1 MAAIGRRLN
10 NMLDEILRLRLA
22 NQHLA
27 CQRSTDPRAMVAH
40 LGAVQSQD
48 YPAALWALG
57 LRVAQ
62 ATRTSLECA
71 FNSGAI
77 LRTHVLRPTWHLV
90 TPEDIRWMLAL
101 TAPRIKR
108 AMASRD
114 RALGLTDDLVAQTN
128 AAIAR
133 ALEGGQ
139 QLTRPE
145 IGGALQAAGIAV
157 ADGSVLSHLVSHAE
171 LDGVVCSGALRG
183 KLHTHAL
190 LEERVPR
197 ARVLA
202 RDEAVAELAC
212 RYFASHG
219 PATLNDFAWWSGLTV
234 VDGRRGL
241 EAHGSR
247 FVNEKAAGLTYWFAS
262 SAAST
267 TTLGPAAL
275 LLPNFDE
282 FTVAYR
288 ARELFYS
295 RELEFRPGPRD
306 DAPFGNVIVIGGQVV
321 GIWKR
326 SLVKERLRIE
336 PRWFNPPA
344 RHEEMA
350 FTEAAERYAA
360 FMGLPAA
367 QQRTSV
373 APDEFP
379 PVPHRPVAEGQ
390 PKPRRGLV
398 RPRGWP
404 DRADRRA
411 ARVPS

>member
-1 MAAIGRRLN
+1 MGMRRALGEPA
-10 NMLDEILRLRLA
+10 EILQLRLA

-27 CQRSTDPRAMVAH
+27 QQRSTDPRAMVAH

-57 LRVAQ
+57 LRVAK
-62 ATRTSLECA
+62 ATRESLECA

-77 LRTHVLRPTWHLV
+77 LRTHVLRPTWHFV

-114 RALGLTDDLVAQTN
+114 RELGLTDELVAHTN
-128 AAIAR
+128 AVIAR
-133 ALEGGQ
+133 ALEGGK

-145 IGGALQAAGIAV
+145 IGAALLAAGIAF
-157 ADGSVLSHLVSHAE
+157 ADGSVLSHLVSRAE

-183 KLHTHAL
+183 KQHTYAL
-190 LEERVPR
+190 LEESAAR
-197 ARVLA
+197 ALVLK
-202 RDEAVAELAC
+202 RDEAVAELVC

-241 EAHGSR
+241 EAQGSR
-247 FVNEKAAGLTYWFAS
+247 FSSEKVSGLTYWFAS
-262 SAAST
+262 SATANAT
-267 TTLGPAAL
+267 PGPAAL

-288 ARELFYS
+288 SRELFYA
-295 RELEFRPGPRD
+295 RQLVWRPGPRD

-321 GIWKR
+321 GMWKR
-326 SLVKERLRIE
+326 SVVKERLRME
-336 PRWFNPPA
+336 SRWFEPPS
-344 RHEEMA
+344 RREEMA
-350 FTEAAERYAA
+350 YAEAAERYAA
-360 FMGLPAA
+360 FVGLP
-367 QQRTSV
+367 
-373 APDEFP
+373 
-379 PVPHRPVAEGQ
+379 
-390 PKPRRGLV
+390 L
-398 RPRGWP
+398 
-404 DRADRRA
+404 
-411 ARVPS
+411 

>member
-1 MAAIGRRLN
+1 MAVPPPDLELTAARTLFRTGSGRNRAYSEHVIEVLGAPA
-10 NMLDEILRLRLA
+10 EILQLRLA

-27 CQRSTDPRAMVAH
+27 QQRWTDPRAMVAH

-57 LRVAQ
+57 LRVAE
-62 ATRTSLECA
+62 ATRASLECA

-77 LRTHVLRPTWHLV
+77 LRTHVLRPTWHFV
-90 TPEDIRWMLAL
+90 APEDIRWMLAL

-108 AMASRD
+108 GMASRD
-114 RALGLTDDLVAQTN
+114 RELELNDELVAQTN
-128 AAIAR
+128 TIIAR

-145 IGGALQAAGIAV
+145 IGAALQAAGVAV
-157 ADGSVLSHLVSHAE
+157 ADGSVLSHLVSRAE

-183 KLHTHAL
+183 KQHTHAL
-190 LEERVPR
+190 LEERVQR
-197 ARVLA
+197 ARVA
-202 RDEAVAELAC
+202 ERDEAVADLVS

-241 EAHGSR
+241 EAHGAR
-247 FVNEKAAGLTYWFAS
+247 FVSEKVAGLTYWFDS
-262 SAAST
+262 SAAPVGA
-267 TTLGPAAL
+267 LGPAAL

-306 DAPFGNVIVIGGQVV
+306 DAPFGNVIVIDGQVV
-321 GIWKR
+321 GLWKR
-326 SLVKERLRIE
+326 SMVKERLKIE
-336 PRWFNPPA
+336 PRWFNTPSRREQA
-344 RHEEMA
+344 A
-350 FTEAAERYAA
+350 FEEAAERYAT
-360 FMGLPAA
+360 FVGLP
-367 QQRTSV
+367 R
-373 APDEFP
+373 
-379 PVPHRPVAEGQ
+379 
-390 PKPRRGLV
+390 
-398 RPRGWP
+398 
-404 DRADRRA
+404 
-411 ARVPS
+411 

>member
-1 MAAIGRRLN
+1 MGMRRGLGEPA
-10 NMLDEILRLRLA
+10 EILQLRLA

-27 CQRSTDPRAMVAH
+27 RQRSTDPRAMVAH

-57 LRVAQ
+57 LRVAK
-62 ATRTSLECA
+62 ATRQSLECA

-77 LRTHVLRPTWHLV
+77 LRTHVLRPTWHFV

-114 RALGLTDDLVAQTN
+114 RELGLNDELVAQTN
-128 AAIAR
+128 TVIAR
-133 ALEGGQ
+133 ALEGGK

-145 IGGALQAAGIAV
+145 IGAALQAAGIAI
-157 ADGSVLSHLVSHAE
+157 ADGSVLSHLVWRAE

-183 KLHTHAL
+183 KQHTHAL

-197 ARVLA
+197 TRVLE
-202 RDEAVAELAC
+202 RDEAVAELVC

-234 VDGRRGL
+234 GDGQRGL
-241 EAHGSR
+241 AAHGAR
-247 FVNEKAAGLTYWFAS
+247 FVSEKVSGLTYWYAS
-262 SAAST
+262 PAAPIT
-267 TTLGPAAL
+267 ARAPAAL
-275 LLPNFDE
+275 MLPNFDE

-295 RELEFRPGPRD
+295 RKLEFRPGPRD

-321 GIWKR
+321 GMWKR
-326 SLVKERLRIE
+326 SVVKERLKIE
-336 PRWFNPPA
+336 PRWFNTA
-344 RHEEMA
+344 SRREEAA
-350 FTEAAERYAA
+350 FAEAAERYATFA
-360 FMGLPAA
+360 GLP
-367 QQRTSV
+367 R
-373 APDEFP
+373 
-379 PVPHRPVAEGQ
+379 
-390 PKPRRGLV
+390 
-398 RPRGWP
+398 
-404 DRADRRA
+404 
-411 ARVPS
+411 